1 MRTPDDRSFSDDPI
15 GTMILEKCTPR
26 ALLALALLAGC
37 EHATDARPAAH
48 PRPEAAQASA
58 LMGIPAEELESFLET
73 ADRAQRSYLT
83 GELRFPRT
91 GHPLDSLSAEQIH
104 ELFSA
109 AGLSPAP
116 YLPPA
121 PGACRADCPTAGD
134 AR

>member
-1 MRTPDDRSFSDDPI
+1 
-15 GTMILEKCTPR
+15 MILEKCTPR

-48 PRPEAAQASA
+48 PRPEAAEAGA
-58 LMGIPAEELESFLET
+58 LLGIPAEELESLLET
-73 ADRAQRSYLT
+73 ADRAQRRFQS

-91 GHPLDSLSAEQIH
+91 GHPLDGLSAEQIH

-109 AGLSPAP
+109 AGLSPEP
-116 YLPPA
+116 YLPPGHA
-121 PGACRADCPTAGD
+121 AAASAAPTAGD